1 MIDRAFGQDLVSD
14 QVVALVQLQ
23 HPKLLARRKCHRRRE
38 IINDELP
45 SVEGRPFHQE
55 PLGHNAANRAEQIQQ
70 VIVVQLLRHGG
81 ASLGEPRD

>member
-1 MIDRAFGQDLVSD
+1 VPSARLVGD
-14 QVVALVQLQ
+14 QVVALVEVQ
-23 HPKLLARRKCHRRRE
+23 HPKLLTRLECHRRRE

-45 SVEGRPFHQE
+45 AVEGRPFHQE

-81 ASLGEPRD
+81 ASLGESRD